1 MKTGQKYISEKISNI
16 CHEIINPAQHALA
29 ADGSTGRE
37 KSRVQSR
44 FPRQPAQKSR
54 IIQAFLAPAML
65 GAPEALAVG
74 WLIYLLVYPQR
85 QLEV

>member
-1 MKTGQKYISEKISNI
+1 VNSGNE
-16 CHEIINPAQHALA
+16 NPTQHALA

-44 FPRQPAQKSR
+44 FPRKPAQKSR
-54 IIQAFLAPAML
+54 IIDAFLAPAML

-74 WLIYLLVYPQR
+74 RHNDTIEKR
-85 QLEV
+85 